1 MADIY
6 DHRGRPVEHGRIR
19 VNGIRMHYVTA
30 GEGESLLLL
39 HGTPKTHY
47 YWYKLI
53 PLLTESFTVVAPDL
67 RGLAIRTGLSRR
79 KATTPSRTPAISRS

>member
-1 MADIY
+1 MPEIY
-6 DHRGRPVEHGRIR
+6 DHVGDPVKHGRAR

-47 YWYKLI
+47 YSLHQDGYRELGRYGRR
-53 PLLTESFTVVAPDL
+53 
-67 RGLAIRTGLSRR
+67 RGFLYGKIRGKRVECPGKIT
-79 KATTPSRTPAISRS
+79 